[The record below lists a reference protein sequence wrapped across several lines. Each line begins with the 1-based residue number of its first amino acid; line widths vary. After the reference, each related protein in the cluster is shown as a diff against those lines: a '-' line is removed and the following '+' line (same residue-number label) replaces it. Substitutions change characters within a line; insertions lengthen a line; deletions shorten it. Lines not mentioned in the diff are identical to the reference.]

1 MKKGLFIF
9 VFGII
14 LLSGFVLALPQDP
27 CAFYGKITYNGTS
40 IPDGYEI
47 SAKIGNVL
55 KEKGDIIFGEYGIK
69 DLYGM
74 NNSFI
79 VLGSAGDTIEFF
91 IGEEKIAEHDFQ
103 AKRIF
108 KFDIDL
114 SFLPEK
120 PNCSVS
126 DDICNVS
133 AGECSTN
140 AVDCS
145 PLVTDVC
152 EGNGRCDIEIG
163 EDCLT
168 APQDCGECETEETPN
183 NNNNN
188 GNSGGGGGGGGSTP
202 TTNLNTESDGNTQES
217 NDEPLVLTIEEL
229 NQKEN
234 QKQGF
239 FKATG
244 SAISDFSKT
253 TGGKILIVVLS
264 LVILGLVLVLVKK
277 KLKK

>member
-9 VFGII
+9 MFGII
-14 LLSGFVLALPQDP
+14 FLSGFILATQPVPQ
-27 CAFYGKITYNGTS
+27 AFEGYIIAKDGSLTSGKTLIARLDGTTTGQTIVQGNYFKITVVDYAGYGGEIKFYMGDEKAKESFEFEDFGIIKTNLTFDT
-40 IPDGYEI
+40 IPDET
-47 SAKIGNVL
+47 IGSC
-55 KEKGDIIFGEYGIK
+55 GDGICA
-69 DLYGM
+69 
-74 NNSFI
+74 
-79 VLGSAGDTIEFF
+79 VE
-91 IGEEKIAEHDFQ
+91 
-103 AKRIF
+103 
-108 KFDIDL
+108 
-114 SFLPEK
+114 
-120 PNCSVS
+120 
-126 DDICNVS
+126 
-133 AGECSTN
+133 ECSFC
-140 AVDCS
+140 AIDCPVS
-145 PLVTDVC
+145 KCNNNNVC
-152 EGNGRCDIEIG
+152 DEAIG

-188 GNSGGGGGGGGSTP
+188 GNSGGGGGGGGGGSTP
-202 TTNLNTESDGNTQES
+202 TTNLNAESDGNTQES

-253 TGGKILIVVLS
+253 TGGKISIIILVLAVLLIV
-264 LVILGLVLVLVKK
+264 GVLVKK